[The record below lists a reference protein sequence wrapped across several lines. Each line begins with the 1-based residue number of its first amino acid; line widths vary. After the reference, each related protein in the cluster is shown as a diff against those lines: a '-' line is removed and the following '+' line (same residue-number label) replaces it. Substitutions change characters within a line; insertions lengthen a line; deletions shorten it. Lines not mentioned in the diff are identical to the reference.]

1 MMRASGRPP
10 ASAQKAPQPSA
21 ASPQPHDFVQRR
33 KRNCVL
39 MNNGVWIPMLGLATC
54 QGEPSVIEKAV
65 ETAITA
71 GYRHIDTAY
80 NTRNEAAIGNALRKL
95 IASGRVKRE
104 ELFIVTKLPRGGNR
118 REKVKKCLLAS
129 LKKLQVNFVDL
140 YLIHFPVY
148 QGALKTRP
156 HPRPTKHRGGEQ
168 HHRHSLSE
176 ELDSGPTQEHKQA
189 YQTDILDT
197 WKGMEDAANQGLTR
211 SIGLCNF
218 NREQIS
224 RILAVAAIKPA
235 NLQVECHAYLNQ
247 KDLQQ
252 FCSTHSIS
260 FTAYAPLGS
269 PAAHHASPT
278 TSSPSGSRKHE
289 SSKLLQDSVLKA
301 IAERH
306 GKSPAQ
312 VLIRWLLQR
321 GVVVLPRSTNAAHIH
336 ENFQVFDFELTEA
349 DMRLVSGL
357 NKNIRLFTFD
367 KPGFVSSCNV

>member
-10 ASAQKAPQPSA
+10 ASAQKAPQPA

-39 MNNGVWIPMLGLATC
+39 MNNGAWIPMLGLATC

-95 IASGRVKRE
+95 ISSGRVKRE

-148 QGALKTRP
+148 QRALKTRP
-156 HPRPTKHRGGEQ
+156 HPTTTKHRGGQQ
-168 HHRHSLSE
+168 HRRHSLSE
-176 ELDSGPTQEHKQA
+176 ELDSGLAQEHKQA
-189 YQTDILDT
+189 DQTDILDT

-269 PAAHHASPT
+269 PAPHNASPT

-289 SSKLLQDSVLKA
+289 SSKLLQDSVLKG
-301 IAERH
+301 IAERY

>member
-1 MMRASGRPP
+1 
-10 ASAQKAPQPSA
+10 
-21 ASPQPHDFVQRR
+21 FVQRR

-54 QGEPSVIEKAV
+54 QDEPSVIEKAV

-95 IASGRVKRE
+95 ISSGRVKRE

-140 YLIHFPVY
+140 YLIHFPV
-148 QGALKTRP
+148 
-156 HPRPTKHRGGEQ
+156 
-168 HHRHSLSE
+168 HSLSE
-176 ELDSGPTQEHKQA
+176 EMESGLAQEHKQA
-189 YQTDILDT
+189 DQTDILDT

-235 NLQVECHAYLNQ
+235 NLQV
-247 KDLQQ
+247 
-252 FCSTHSIS
+252 I
-260 FTAYAPLGS
+260 G
-269 PAAHHASPT
+269 
-278 TSSPSGSRKHE
+278 RR
-289 SSKLLQDSVLKA
+289 
-301 IAERH
+301 I
-306 GKSPAQ
+306 
-312 VLIRWLLQR
+312 
-321 GVVVLPRSTNAAHIH
+321 
-336 ENFQVFDFELTEA
+336 
-349 DMRLVSGL
+349 
-357 NKNIRLFTFD
+357 
-367 KPGFVSSCNV
+367 